1 MLDKN
6 LFRKFAIGFFV
17 CLILSSCATVL
28 GGRIATSQKTKPK
41 RGETKREIR
50 VGYFIA
56 DVICLAVPLA
66 IDFGTGAIYKPS
78 GGKTSSKSED
88 K

>member
-1 MLDKN
+1 MKN
-6 LFRKFAIGFFV
+6 FIKKIAFGLIV
-17 CLILSSCATVL
+17 CLLLNSCATIL

-41 RGETKREIR
+41 RGQAKRQIQ

-56 DVICLAVPLA
+56 DIICCVVPLA

-78 GGKTSSKSED
+78 GGKVK

>member
-1 MLDKN
+1 MINSVKKVALG
-6 LFRKFAIGFFV
+6 LII
-17 CLILSSCATVL
+17 CLCLNSCATIL
-28 GGRIATSQKTKPK
+28 GGRVATSQSTKPK
-41 RGETKREIR
+41 RGQTKRQIQ

-56 DVICLAVPLA
+56 DIICFVVPLA

-78 GGKTSSKSED
+78 GGKVK

>member
-1 MLDKN
+1 MKN
-6 LFRKFAIGFFV
+6 PVKKIAFGLIS
-17 CLILSSCATVL
+17 CLLLNSCATVL

-41 RGETKREIR
+41 RGEEKRQIR

-56 DVICLAVPLA
+56 DIICFGLPLA

-78 GGKTSSKSED
+78 GGNTNTKLD
-88 K
+88 AQ

>member
-1 MLDKN
+1 MKN
-6 LFRKFAIGFFV
+6 FIRRIALGLIV
-17 CLILSSCATVL
+17 CLLLNSCATIL

-41 RGETKREIR
+41 RGQSKRQIQ

-56 DVICLAVPLA
+56 DIICCVVPLA

-78 GGKTSSKSED
+78 GGKVK

>member
-1 MLDKN
+1 MKKKLA
-6 LFRKFAIGFFV
+6 LGLLV
-17 CLILSSCATVL
+17 CVLLNSCATIL
-28 GGRIATSQKTKPK
+28 GGRITTSQKTKPK
-41 RGETKREIR
+41 RGETKRQIQ

-78 GGKTSSKSED
+78 SGKTSSKSVNE
-88 K
+88 